1 MTQSHHG
8 HSHHD
13 HDDHGHD
20 HHGHTHHHGGHNHVH
35 APAGFGRAFAIGITL
50 NVGFVVAEAVFGFL
64 SNSTALL
71 ADAGHNLSDVFGLL
85 IAWAASALSK
95 RAPRGRFTYGMR
107 GSSILAALLNGVF
120 LLVAVGAI
128 GLEAI
133 WRFQSPEP
141 VAGTTVMIVAAIG
154 ILINGA
160 TALLFMSGRKS
171 DINIQGA
178 FLHMVADAAVSAGVV
193 ASAALVIWTG
203 WMWVDPAMS
212 LLICAVILW
221 STIGLMR
228 SAVDMAL
235 GAAPVGVDLT
245 AVRALLLGQPGVA
258 KIHDL
263 HVWPISTTETAM
275 TCHLVMPGG
284 HPGDG
289 FLHETS
295 MLLNARHAICH
306 ATLQIEIETENAC
319 TLAPDHV
326 V

>member
-1 MTQSHHG
+1 MPSHAAH
-8 HSHHD
+8 HHHHD
-13 HDDHGHD
+13 DHDHAHHRHGGHGHD
-20 HHGHTHHHGGHNHVH
+20 H
-35 APAGFGRAFAIGITL
+35 APADFGRAFAIGIVL
-50 NVGFVVAEAVFGFL
+50 NIGFVATEAVFGFL

-107 GSSILAALLNGVF
+107 GSSILAALFNGVF

-141 VAGTTVMIVAAIG
+141 VVGITVMIVAAIG

-160 TALLFMSGRKS
+160 TALLFMRGAKS
-171 DINIQGA
+171 DINIRGA
-178 FLHMVADAAVSAGVV
+178 FLHMAADAAVSAGVV

-203 WMWVDPAMS
+203 WMWVDPAVS
-212 LLICAVILW
+212 LLICVVILW
-221 STIGLMR
+221 STVGLMR
-228 SAVDMAL
+228 SAIDMAL
-235 GAAPVGVDLT
+235 GAAPLGVDLA
-245 AVRALLLGQPGVA
+245 AVRALLLGRPGVA

-284 HPGDG
+284 HPGDA

-295 MLLNARHAICH
+295 VLLNDRHAICH
-306 ATLQIEIETENAC
+306 ATLQIEVEIENAC
-319 TLAPDHV
+319 ALAPDHV

>member
-1 MTQSHHG
+1 MQSHGAHHHHG
-8 HSHHD
+8 HGHH
-13 HDDHGHD
+13 
-20 HHGHTHHHGGHNHVH
+20 HHGHGHHH
-35 APAGFGRAFAIGITL
+35 APADFGRAFAIGIAL
-50 NVGFVVAEAVFGFL
+50 NVGFVAAEAVFGFL

-71 ADAGHNLSDVFGLL
+71 ADAGHNLSDVFGLV
-85 IAWAASALSK
+85 IAWAATALSK
-95 RAPRGRFTYGMR
+95 RPPSGRFTYGLR
-107 GSSILAALLNGVF
+107 GSSILAALFNGVF

-141 VAGTTVMIVAAIG
+141 VVGTTVMIVAAIG

-160 TALLFMSGRKS
+160 TALLFMGGIKS
-171 DINIQGA
+171 DINIRGA
-178 FLHMVADAAVSAGVV
+178 FLHMAGDAAVSAGVV

-228 SAVDMAL
+228 SAIDMAL
-235 GAAPVGVDLT
+235 GAAPMGVDLSE
-245 AVRALLLGQPGVA
+245 VRALLLGRPGVV

-263 HVWPISTTETAM
+263 HVWPISTRETAM

-284 HPGDG
+284 HPGDA

-295 MLLNARHAICH
+295 VMLNDRHAICH
-306 ATLQIEIETENAC
+306 ATLQIEIEIENAC